1 MAKITLQTLGRK
13 LIEKRGGRGVRDT
26 AKEIGISHGT
36 LSRLERGYLPDLET
50 FRKVCGWLGVDPGE
64 VLGTQSPAAGP
75 AIKVAVHCRKTQA
88 LAPETAHALAQMII
102 AAHRALVVSGQVLE
116 DEEL

>member
-13 LIEKRGGRGVRDT
+13 LIDKRGGRGVRDT

-36 LSRLERGYLPDLET
+36 LSRLERGYLPDLDT
-50 FRKVCGWLGVDPGE
+50 FGKVCRWLNIDPGE
-64 VLGTQSPAAGP
+64 VLGMQSAVGSTL
-75 AIKVAVHCRKTQA
+75 KVAVHCRKSQT
-88 LAPETAHALAQMII
+88 LAPETAYALAQMII
-102 AAHRALVVSGQVLE
+102 AAHRALVVSGQVPE

>member
-13 LIEKRGGRGVRDT
+13 LIDKRGVRGVRET

-50 FRKVCGWLGVDPGE
+50 FGKVCRWLGVDPGE
-64 VLGTQSPAAGP
+64 VLGTQPASRST
-75 AIKVAVHCRKTQA
+75 IKVAVHCRKTQA

-102 AAHRALVVSGQVLE
+102 AAHRALIASGEVSEGE
-116 DEEL
+116 DL

>member
-1 MAKITLQTLGRK
+1 MAKITLQTLGKK
-13 LIEKRGGRGVRDT
+13 LVDKRGGRGVRDT

-36 LSRLERGYLPDLET
+36 LSRLERGYLPDLDT
-50 FRKVCGWLGVDPGE
+50 FGKVCRWLNIDPGE
-64 VLGTQSPAAGP
+64 VLGVQPAANSTL
-75 AIKVAVHCRKTQA
+75 KVAVHCRKSQT

-102 AAHRALVVSGQVLE
+102 AAHRALVVSGQVPE

>member
-13 LIEKRGGRGVRDT
+13 LIEKRGRRGVRDT

-50 FRKVCGWLGVDPGE
+50 FGKVCRWLSIDPGE
-64 VLGTQSPAAGP
+64 VLGTQSAPGAGL
-75 AIKVAVHCRKTQA
+75 KVALHCKKSQA

-102 AAHRALVVSGQVLE
+102 AAHRALVVSGEVPEEE
-116 DEEL
+116 DL